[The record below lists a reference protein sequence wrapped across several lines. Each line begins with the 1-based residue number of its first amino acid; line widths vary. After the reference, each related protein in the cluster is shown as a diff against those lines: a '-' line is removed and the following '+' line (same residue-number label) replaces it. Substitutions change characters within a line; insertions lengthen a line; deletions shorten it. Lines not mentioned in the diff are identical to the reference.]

1 MATILTL
8 LADAAAEAGH
18 AAPGAAG
25 HAADHGPTLLGLSA
39 EGWVYVSITLFF
51 LIAIFVMKAHK
62 QIAAGLDAR
71 IAETRRSLDEAQAIR
86 AEAEALLSDAK
97 AKQAAA
103 AKEAAGIIAHAK
115 DEAGSI
121 VAKAQADTVDLVAR
135 REKMAEDKISAA
147 ERSAVDALRAQTADA
162 ATTAARDLISAQ
174 HGAKADQALVDKSI
188 AAI

>member
-8 LADAAAEAGH
+8 LADAAAGH
-18 AAPGAAG
+18 GE
-25 HAADHGPTLLGLSA
+25 DHGPTLLGFGA
-39 EGWVYVSITLFF
+39 EQWVYVSVTLFF
-51 LIAIFVMKAHK
+51 LIAIFGMKAHK

-71 IAETRRSLDEAQAIR
+71 IAETRKALDEAQAIR
-86 AEAEALLSDAK
+86 AEADALLADAK

-121 VAKAQADTVDLVAR
+121 VTKAQADTADLIAR

-147 ERSAVDALRAQTADA
+147 ERSAVEALRSQTAEA
-162 ATTAARDLISAQ
+162 AAAAARDLITAQ
-174 HGAKADQALVDKSI
+174 HGAKADQALVDTAI
-188 AAI
+188 AGL